1 MSAST
6 SAWAVRLLL
15 LLNGRSVNARAEI
28 GTDRP
33 TDEGWGGEVLFYTH
47 TQSGVDLFSLWSLV
61 LHQLETT
68 TTTCNC
74 CRAQLRSIR
83 TSFDSLL
90 CVCCVGPR
98 IKSSHHHP
106 PEGWGEE
113 KKSPLPKKKKKKRFH
128 AALHRFP
135 KASPNTT
142 TSSSR
147 IFFSFFFPLGSGV
160 LFFPYLRPRWIV
172 CLSNLSLGWR

>member
-1 MSAST
+1 MST
-6 SAWAVRLLL
+6 SACAVRLLL

-33 TDEGWGGEVLFYTH
+33 TDEEWGGEVLFYKH

-106 PEGWGEE
+106 PEGWGED
-113 KKSPLPKKKKKKRFH
+113 KKI
-128 AALHRFP
+128 
-135 KASPNTT
+135 ASP
-142 TSSSR
+142 
-147 IFFSFFFPLGSGV
+147 
-160 LFFPYLRPRWIV
+160 
-172 CLSNLSLGWR
+172 